1 MNFLALPILF
11 IAIIFVFA
19 LNQNKNIIT
28 SNKEQEIILL
38 DSPQKATIREKE
50 QDKFIQ
56 SFLKD
61 KETEEAWGLFS
72 YGGFS
77 DAGQFKI
84 FSKTKRAFFYF
95 SHEQL
100 MSENK
105 SAQDGSIVYNEF
117 IFDKKDNRWKNFEQT
132 VRNLGTN
139 LEGFQ
144 ITHFDAFQFD
154 FLHLKKSNKK
164 AYVQRVYF
172 DDPYLRDKGTKNL
185 RNLLTAFNKLKETKN
200 EKNK

>member
-1 MNFLALPILF
+1 VNFLALPILF
-11 IAIIFVFA
+11 IAIIFVFT
-19 LNQNKNIIT
+19 LNQNRVN
-28 SNKEQEIILL
+28 SNKEQETILL

-84 FSKTKRAFFYF
+84 FSRTKTALFYF
-95 SHEQL
+95 SREQL
-100 MSENK
+100 MNEKK
-105 SAQDGSIVYNEF
+105 SSQDGSIAYNEF
-117 IFDKKDNRWKNFEQT
+117 TFEKTDTHWKNFEQT

-154 FLHLKKSNKK
+154 FVHLKKSNNK
-164 AYVQRVYF
+164 AFVQRVYF

-185 RNLLTAFNKLKETKN
+185 RDLLTAFTKLRETTNDKH
-200 EKNK
+200 K